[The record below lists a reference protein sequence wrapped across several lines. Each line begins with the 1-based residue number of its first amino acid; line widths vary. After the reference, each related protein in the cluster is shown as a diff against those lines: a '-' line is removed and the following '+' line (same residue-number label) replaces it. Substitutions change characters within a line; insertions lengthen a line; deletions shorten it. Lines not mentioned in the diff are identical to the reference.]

1 MKYFISLL
9 FVLLMGAGCKQKPM
23 TEAQVE
29 NKLKKTMN
37 DYLGKDGKSN
47 VVFTV
52 KDVIYYS
59 EKEYYYCEFKVSMRA
74 DNKDSTGT
82 MTAIISSDF
91 STVERSQ

>member
-1 MKYFISLL
+1 MKYFIPVL
-9 FVLLMGAGCKQKPM
+9 FMLLMGAACKQKPM

-37 DYLGKDGKSN
+37 DYLEKNSKSK

-59 EKEYYYCEFKVSMRA
+59 EKEHYYCEFKVNMRA

>member
-1 MKYFISLL
+1 MKYLLPLL
-9 FVLLMGAGCKQKPM
+9 FILLMSAGCKQKPL

-37 DYLGKDGKSN
+37 DYLGKNGRTK

-52 KDVIYYS
+52 KNVIYYS
-59 EKEYYYCEFKVSMRA
+59 DKEYYYCEFKVNMRD

-91 STVERSQ
+91 STVESSQ